1 MKRAVSILFAALILV
16 SGIHLTIASHI
27 CCGELAAVKCSITGE
42 KATCGMED
50 NSAPCP
56 ANGVIE
62 VDCCKNR
69 IAACSTDHNYF
80 PSFQEIENV
89 QSLALAHF
97 VAISSGNPSEIYS
110 PKTYHSMV
118 GPPVF
123 DGYNSVK
130 QSFIC
135 VFII

>member
-1 MKRAVSILFAALILV
+1 MKRVISILFALLILI
-16 SGIHLTIASHI
+16 SGINLTIASHI

-56 ANGVIE
+56 SNGVIE
-62 VDCCKNR
+62 VDCCKDR
-69 IAACSTDHNYF
+69 IAFCSTDHDYF
-80 PSFQEIENV
+80 PSFQEVKNI
-89 QSLALAHF
+89 QSLTISHF
-97 VAISSGNPSEIYS
+97 VAISTGNLAEIYY
-110 PKTYHSMV
+110 PETHHSMV